1 MEGLR
6 GAAGAVAVVSAV
18 PTQIADHHSRNAAL
32 TLAFAQPGDT
42 LLYLLLP
49 LHHDT
54 FGVSLAE
61 AGLLL
66 AANRL
71 VRIAGYGWIARLYG
85 EHGARA
91 SCLLAASA
99 ALLAAS
105 GYAVGSGVW
114 VLLVA
119 RLLWGL
125 AFAAMNVATQAL
137 ATAEPTGAARRSGT
151 MRSIVAAGPVSGLVV
166 GAIVAQFAGPRAAFL
181 LLALAALLAFPFARL
196 LPRGG
201 EGRPERLPRPRF
213 GVPSRLDTWSF
224 VQGMTLDGL
233 FVLGISVLAAA
244 ALPGYAALAAGAA
257 LALRY
262 VAEILLAPLGGALA
276 ERWGPRLVLT
286 VLSVMTALGLGV
298 IGAGALW
305 IGAVLVV
312 VLRGLIQPIAAPV
325 VALENPGRDRVP
337 ALARLATWRDL
348 GAGAGPLLA
357 GALLPL
363 VAHGALYGVAAALLA
378 VSAVAVSLPAKSA
391 AAPNA
396 EGGGAEPVPPAA

>member
-1 MEGLR
+1 MSAPAIAI
-6 GAAGAVAVVSAV
+6 AASS
-18 PTQIADHHSRNAAL
+18 ADHDPRAADRNSRNAAL

-49 LHHDT
+49 LHHET

-91 SCLLAASA
+91 SCLLAALA
-99 ALLAAS
+99 ALLATI
-105 GYAVGSGVW
+105 GYTIGSGLW

-151 MRSIVAAGPVSGLVV
+151 MRSIIAAGPVSGLVA

-181 LLALAALLAFPFARL
+181 LLAVAALLAFPFAAR

-262 VAEILLAPLGGALA
+262 VAEILLAPLGGGLA
-276 ERWGPRLVLT
+276 ERYGARRVLT
-286 VLSVMTALGLGV
+286 VLSVATALGLGM

-305 IGAVLVV
+305 VGAVLVV

-325 VALENPGRDRVP
+325 VALENPGRNRVP

-363 VAHGALYGVAAALLA
+363 VAQEVLYGVAAALLA
-378 VSAVAVSLPAKSA
+378 ASAVAISVLRPASA
-391 AAPNA
+391 RI
-396 EGGGAEPVPPAA
+396 

>member
-1 MEGLR
+1 MPASAT
-6 GAAGAVAVVSAV
+6 AASGSNSRN
-18 PTQIADHHSRNAAL
+18 ADGNSRNAAL

-49 LHHDT
+49 LHHDA

-71 VRIAGYGWIARLYG
+71 VRIAGYGWIARLYA
-85 EHGARA
+85 ERGARA
-91 SCLLAASA
+91 SCLLAALA
-99 ALLAAS
+99 ALIATS
-105 GYAVGSGVW
+105 GYAIGSGVW
-114 VLLVA
+114 ALLVA

-137 ATAEPTGAARRSGT
+137 ATAEPEGAARRSGT
-151 MRSIVAAGPVSGLVV
+151 MRAIVAAGPVSGLLA
-166 GAIVAQFAGPRAAFL
+166 GAVVAQIAGPRAAFL
-181 LLALAALLAFPFARL
+181 LLAAAALLAFPFAAR

-213 GVPSRLDTWSF
+213 GTPSRLDTWSF

-233 FVLGISVLAAA
+233 FVLGLSVLAAA

-262 VAEILLAPLGGALA
+262 IAEILLAPFGGTLA
-276 ERWGPRLVLT
+276 RRYGPRRVLT
-286 VLSVMTALGLGV
+286 ALSVATALGLGV

-363 VAHGALYGVAAALLA
+363 VAHEILYGAAGAVLA
-378 VSAVAVSLPAKSA
+378 VSAIAVSATRAKPA
-391 AAPNA
+391 A
-396 EGGGAEPVPPAA
+396 EESRAEPIQPPA

>member
-1 MEGLR
+1 M
-6 GAAGAVAVVSAV
+6 SA
-18 PTQIADHHSRNAAL
+18 PAIATALSETDPRTADRNSRDAAL

-49 LHHDT
+49 LHHDV
-54 FGVSLAE
+54 FGVSLAV

-71 VRIAGYGWIARLYG
+71 VRIAGYGWIAGLYG
-85 EHGARA
+85 EHGARV
-91 SCLLAASA
+91 SCLLAALA
-99 ALLAAS
+99 ALLATV
-105 GYAVGSGVW
+105 GYAIGSGVW

-151 MRSIVAAGPVSGLVV
+151 MRAIIAAGPVSGLIA
-166 GAIVAQFAGPRAAFL
+166 GAVVAQFAGPRAAFL
-181 LLALAALLAFPFARL
+181 LLASAALLAFPFAAR

-213 GVPSRLDTWSF
+213 GMPSRLDTWSF

-233 FVLGISVLAAA
+233 FVLGLSVLGAA
-244 ALPGYAALAAGAA
+244 ALPGYAALAAGSA

-262 VAEILLAPLGGALA
+262 LAEILLAPLGGGLA
-276 ERWGPRLVLT
+276 ERYGPRRVLT
-286 VLSVMTALGLGV
+286 VLSVTTALGLGV
-298 IGAGALW
+298 IGGGALW
-305 IGAVLVV
+305 VGAVLVV
-312 VLRGLIQPIAAPV
+312 VLRGLIQPIAAPL

-357 GALLPL
+357 GALLPV
-363 VAHGALYGVAAALLA
+363 VAHQILYAAAAALLA
-378 VSAVAVSLPAKSA
+378 VSAIAVSAVA
-391 AAPNA
+391 ARQPV
-396 EGGGAEPVPPAA
+396 AEPTPR

>member
-1 MEGLR
+1 MSAPAIAL
-6 GAAGAVAVVSAV
+6 AASS
-18 PTQIADHHSRNAAL
+18 ADHDPRAADRNSRNAAL

-49 LHHDT
+49 LHHET

-91 SCLLAASA
+91 SCLLAALA
-99 ALLAAS
+99 ALLATI
-105 GYAVGSGVW
+105 GYTIGSGLW

-151 MRSIVAAGPVSGLVV
+151 MRSIIAAGPVSGLVA

-181 LLALAALLAFPFARL
+181 LLALAALLAFPFAAR

-262 VAEILLAPLGGALA
+262 IAEILLAPLGGGLA
-276 ERWGPRLVLT
+276 ERYGARRVLT
-286 VLSVMTALGLGV
+286 VLSVATALGLGM

-305 IGAVLVV
+305 VGAVLVV

-325 VALENPGRDRVP
+325 VALENPGRNRVP

-363 VAHGALYGVAAALLA
+363 VAQEVLYGVAAALLA
-378 VSAVAVSLPAKSA
+378 ASAVAISVLGPASA
-391 AAPNA
+391 RI
-396 EGGGAEPVPPAA
+396 

>member
-1 MEGLR
+1 MSMPAIATAATG
-6 GAAGAVAVVSAV
+6 AGADPRA
-18 PTQIADHHSRNAAL
+18 ADRHSRNAAL

-49 LHHDT
+49 LYHES

-91 SCLLAASA
+91 SCLLAAFAS
-99 ALLAAS
+99 LLATS

-114 VLLVA
+114 VLLIA

-137 ATAEPTGAARRSGT
+137 ATAEPAGAARRSGT
-151 MRSIVAAGPVSGLVV
+151 MRAIVASGPVSGLVA
-166 GAIVAQFAGPRAAFL
+166 GAVVAHVAGPRAAFL
-181 LLALAALLAFPFARL
+181 LLALAVLPAFAFAFRL
-196 LPRGG
+196 PHGG

-244 ALPGYAALAAGAA
+244 ALPGYAVLAAGAA

-262 VAEILLAPLGGALA
+262 VAEIGLAPLGGKLA
-276 ERWGPRLVLT
+276 ERYGPRLVLT

-305 IGAVLVV
+305 MGAVLVV

-325 VALENPGRDRVP
+325 VALENPGRSRVP

-363 VAHGALYGVAAALLA
+363 VAHEILYGAAAALLA
-378 VSAVAVSLPAKSA
+378 VSAIAVSAMAAK
-391 AAPNA
+391 PM
-396 EGGGAEPVPPAA
+396 PPPA

>member
-1 MEGLR
+1 MSSP
-6 GAAGAVAVVSAV
+6 ANAIAVSAMAASG
-18 PTQIADHHSRNAAL
+18 ADPRSADRNSRDAAL

-49 LHHDT
+49 LHHDA

-71 VRIAGYGWIARLYG
+71 VRIAGYGWIARLYA
-85 EHGARA
+85 ERGARV
-91 SCLLAASA
+91 SCLLAALA
-99 ALLAAS
+99 ALLATS
-105 GYAVGSGVW
+105 GYAIGSGVW

-119 RLLWGL
+119 RLMWGL

-151 MRSIVAAGPVSGLVV
+151 MRAIVAAGPVGGLLA
-166 GAIVAQFAGPRAAFL
+166 GAVVAQFAGPRTAFL
-181 LLALAALLAFPFARL
+181 LLAAGALLAFPFAAR

-201 EGRPERLPRPRF
+201 EGRPERLPHPRF
-213 GVPSRLDTWSF
+213 GLPSRLDTWSF

-244 ALPGYAALAAGAA
+244 ALPDYAALAAGAA

-262 VAEILLAPLGGALA
+262 IAEILLAPLGGGLA
-276 ERWGPRLVLT
+276 ERHGPRRVLT
-286 VLSVMTALGLGV
+286 VLSVATALGLGV

-325 VALENPGRDRVP
+325 VALENPGRLRVP

-363 VAHGALYGVAAALLA
+363 VAQEILYGAAAALLA
-378 VSAVAVSLPAKSA
+378 VSALAISVA
-391 AAPNA
+391 AAE
-396 EGGGAEPVPPAA
+396 EGRAEPVPPPA

>member
-1 MEGLR
+1 MSMPASAAAAT
-6 GAAGAVAVVSAV
+6 GAASR
-18 PTQIADHHSRNAAL
+18 TTDRNSRNAAL

-49 LHHDT
+49 LHHES

-71 VRIAGYGWIARLYG
+71 VRIAGYGWIARLYA

-91 SCLLAASA
+91 SCLVAALAA
-99 ALLAAS
+99 LAATS
-105 GYAVGSGVW
+105 GYAIGSGVW
-114 VLLVA
+114 VLLIA

-137 ATAEPTGAARRSGT
+137 ATAAPEGAARRSGT
-151 MRSIVAAGPVSGLVV
+151 MRAIVAAGPVSGLLAGAVV
-166 GAIVAQFAGPRAAFL
+166 AHFAGPREAFL
-181 LLALAALLAFPFARL
+181 LLAAAALLAFPFAAR

-244 ALPGYAALAAGAA
+244 TLPGYAALAAGAA

-276 ERWGPRLVLT
+276 GRFGPRRVPP
-286 VLSVMTALGLGV
+286 VLSVTTALGLGD

-305 IGAVLVV
+305 IGALLVV

-363 VAHGALYGVAAALLA
+363 VMHEVLYGAAAALLA
-378 VSAVAVSLPAKSA
+378 VSAIAVSAVAAKPAT
-391 AAPNA
+391 APIA
-396 EGGGAEPVPPAA
+396 EAGGAEPLPPRS